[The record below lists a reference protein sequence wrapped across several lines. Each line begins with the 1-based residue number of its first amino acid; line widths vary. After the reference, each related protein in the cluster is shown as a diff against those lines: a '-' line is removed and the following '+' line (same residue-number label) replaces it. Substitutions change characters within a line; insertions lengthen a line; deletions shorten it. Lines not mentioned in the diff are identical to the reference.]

1 MEPARPSAPD
11 LAPVAGNDVPPSGAS
26 GDGAPAGTAPN
37 ATPALEGGTYE
48 LLRDR
53 LAQHARTLQTRLQT
67 LDEARRAVFGSTDL
81 ALIGTAAIAT
91 HHNAVVRD
99 LVEVPGPDGPRLLVG
114 CHVHLGLKTETT
126 LDDVF
131 AAYAFDGDTA
141 TYREAPLDVL
151 ADERF
156 AEDFANL
163 HRYYKQARFARFAER
178 GPHLFMVF
186 QVGQRADD
194 IKVFKWL
201 RGDDGLQYL
210 DNRSEHTFVYPTQ
223 QAFRWQRTTRDM
235 HRDGA
240 HPHVSI
246 EDRVFVEAV
255 GGDLTVKVEDNTDSG
270 LGVYAEPVDHADQTL
285 DDAEVHYATAGP
297 LILMRIRP
305 YQEETTRQLLFNEK
319 TQAVHRLDALA
330 HATVALPEDH
340 GIVYPDGFA
349 LAAGGV
355 KRFDGVPAATR
366 FERQIA
372 APNGEDFLFV
382 FHDVQTGEYVLLSYN
397 LITQEVATPVRCGG
411 YALRP
416 DGELVYVRP
425 EPEPSKHHTLQ
436 RWRSPYRSRNG
447 APLAG
452 EAPRQQDA
460 YLFKVGN
467 KDIVRAL
474 SEGYAILN
482 LLGRDDGYVG
492 LYADLVKETTGLL
505 DATFWLDHEEA
516 GNVAEVLRGI
526 RETAQRAL
534 AEFDKVRRLRQ
545 TARERTQAAAAET
558 QALLQTV
565 ERRTFESVEQFVD
578 ALAELRAVR
587 GRLIALREVRYADV
601 ALAEALETEAAEA
614 SERLARRMVEFLLRD
629 DALAPY
635 EAQVAEAAAAIDAL
649 DTVAE
654 ARGVAERFDTA
665 ASALDLLIETVS
677 NLQIDDATQTTRIID
692 AVSGL
697 YATLNAERARLK
709 RRRDQLAE
717 TEGAAEFAA
726 QLKLLEQAVTS
737 YLDVAETPEACEQ
750 YLTRAMVQVSELESR
765 FAEADRFIEVLS
777 ERREEVYAAF
787 EQKRLALVEARS
799 QRTAALERAAERIL
813 DGVRSRLDRFDT
825 VEEINGYLA
834 ADLMVAKV
842 RDTVAQLRDLG
853 DATKADGL
861 QTALKAAREQAI
873 RQLKDRK
880 ELFVDGQPIL
890 RLGTHRFAVNTQP
903 LDLTTVLRDER
914 LHLHLTG
921 TGFFEPLDD
930 PAIEAAR
937 YLWTQEVVSETD
949 DVYRAEY
956 LAYLVYQA
964 SLVGQSEIPPPTA
977 LLAEPED
984 DEAPDAVLASV
995 QRFMAPRYGEGYVK
1009 GVHDHDAATILR
1021 ALLRLHA
1028 DAGLLRYGPAARACA
1043 LVWWHCFADDATR
1056 TRFEARLR
1064 GLGTVQ
1070 RLFSNGEHDLD
1081 AATAA
1086 LAIPLV
1092 AFVNDTGLFE
1102 VSIAEQAAAYL
1113 ARELAQDDPTRFVA
1127 SPEAVTLLDGFA
1139 KALAK
1144 PKATKAFG
1152 DALDRLIDDPAGQ
1165 VALLRDAL
1173 STFANQQHT
1182 ASTLK
1187 RSSPPGQSLAP
1198 AQAGEGTGVVDR
1210 AGHKPDRTDSDLVD
1224 EAAAIRLADLR
1235 ENVDVGA
1242 TETRVE
1248 LADLRGSH
1256 ARVDDG
1262 TYRLD
1267 FAAFL
1272 DRLGA
1277 FARERV
1283 PAFAA
1288 FAARKH
1294 ERIQARKAEL
1304 RLDELKPRVFSGF
1317 VRNRLIDRVF
1327 LPLIGDNLAKQLGTA
1342 GDTTRTDRQGLLL
1355 LISPPGYGKT
1365 TLMEYLADRLGLTFV
1380 KINGPAI
1387 GHDVTALDPESAP
1400 NAAAR
1405 EELVKLN
1412 LAFEIGDNLM
1422 LYVDDIQHCHPEFL
1436 QKFIALCDAQRRV
1449 EGVWRGQPRTYDLR
1463 GKKVAVVMAGNPYT
1477 ESGARFRVPDM
1488 LANRADTYNLGDV
1501 IGETADAFASSYLE
1515 NAMGANPVLDAV
1527 ASRAPDDLHAL
1538 VQAAETDR
1546 RDGLDLQGNY
1556 APDELDEILA
1566 VLRHLIALR
1575 DVVLGVNQEYIASA
1589 AQNDAYRTRPP
1600 FLLQGSYR
1608 NMNRLAEKVLP
1619 AMTDAERDTLV
1630 RSHYEQEAQL
1640 LTSGAEANLL
1650 RLKELMGWLTPD
1662 EAARWAEMQAT
1673 FQKNQAFAGLADG
1686 DQVAQ
1691 VLAQLAALT
1700 DGLAAIRD
1708 VLARGDD

>member
-1 MEPARPSAPD
+1 MEPARPTAPD
-11 LAPVAGNDVPPSGAS
+11 LAPVAGNDVPPNGAS
-26 GDGAPAGTAPN
+26 GDSMSGDGTPAGTAPN
-37 ATPALEGGTYE
+37 APPALDGGTYE

-53 LAQHARTLQTRLQT
+53 LAQHARTLQDRLQT
-67 LDEARRAVFGSTDL
+67 LDEARRSVFGSTDL
-81 ALIGTAAIAT
+81 ALIGTAAIGT
-91 HHNAVVRD
+91 HHNALVRD
-99 LVEVPGPDGPRLLVG
+99 LVEVPSPDGPRLLAG

-131 AAYAFDGDTA
+131 AAYTFDTDA
-141 TYREAPLDVL
+141 AIYREATLDVL
-151 ADERF
+151 SDERF
-156 AEDFANL
+156 LEDFANL

-201 RGDDGLQYL
+201 RGDDGLQYV
-210 DNRSEHTFVYPTQ
+210 DNRSEHAFAYPTQ

-240 HPHVSI
+240 HPHISI

-330 HATVALPEDH
+330 HAAVALPEDH
-340 GIVYPDGFA
+340 GIVFPDGFA

-355 KRFDGVPAATR
+355 KRFDGVPSATR

-382 FHDVQTGEYVLLSYN
+382 FHDVETGEYVLLSYN

-425 EPEPSKHHTLQ
+425 EPEPSRHHTLQ
-436 RWRSPYRSRNG
+436 RWRSPYRSRNAG
-447 APLAG
+447 PLVG
-452 EAPRQQDA
+452 EAPGQQDA

-467 KDIVRAL
+467 KDVVRAL

-601 ALAEALETEAAEA
+601 ALAESLETEAAEA

-635 EAQVAEAAAAIDAL
+635 EAQVTETATAIDAL

-799 QRTAALERAAERIL
+799 QRTAALERAAERVL

-842 RDTVAQLRDLG
+842 RDTVEQLRDLG

-880 ELFVDGQPIL
+880 DLFVDGQPIL

-937 YLWTQEVVSETD
+937 PLWMQEVVSETA

-964 SLVGQSEIPPPTA
+964 SLVGQSEVPPPTA
-977 LLAEPED
+977 LLAEF
-984 DEAPDAVLASV
+984 DENDADPVLAAV

-1028 DAGLLRYGPAARACA
+1028 DAGLLRYGPTVRACA
-1043 LVWWHCFADDATR
+1043 LVWWHRFADDATR

-1070 RLFSNGEHDLD
+1070 RLFANEKHEGGEHDLD

-1086 LAIPLV
+1086 LARPLV
-1092 AFVNDTGLFE
+1092 AFAADTGLFE
-1102 VSIAEQAAAYL
+1102 TSVAEQAAAYL
-1113 ARELAQDDPTRFVA
+1113 ARELAQDDPPRFAA
-1127 SPEAVTLLDGFA
+1127 SPEAVALLDGFT

-1144 PKATKAFG
+1144 QKATKAFD
-1152 DALDRLIDDPAGQ
+1152 DALDRLADDPTGQ

-1173 STFANQQHT
+1173 GAYATQQG
-1182 ASTLK
+1182 A
-1187 RSSPPGQSLAP
+1187 A
-1198 AQAGEGTGVVDR
+1198 
-1210 AGHKPDRTDSDLVD
+1210 SDLVD
-1224 EAAAIRLADLR
+1224 EAAAIRLTDLR
-1235 ENVDVGA
+1235 KSVDVGA

-1248 LADLRGSH
+1248 LTYLRGSH

-1272 DRLGA
+1272 DRLGT
-1277 FARERV
+1277 FATERV

-1304 RLDELKPRVFSGF
+1304 
-1317 VRNRLIDRVF
+1317 
-1327 LPLIGDNLAKQLGTA
+1327 
-1342 GDTTRTDRQGLLL
+1342 
-1355 LISPPGYGKT
+1355 
-1365 TLMEYLADRLGLTFV
+1365 
-1380 KINGPAI
+1380 
-1387 GHDVTALDPESAP
+1387 
-1400 NAAAR
+1400 
-1405 EELVKLN
+1405 
-1412 LAFEIGDNLM
+1412 
-1422 LYVDDIQHCHPEFL
+1422 
-1436 QKFIALCDAQRRV
+1436 
-1449 EGVWRGQPRTYDLR
+1449 
-1463 GKKVAVVMAGNPYT
+1463 
-1477 ESGARFRVPDM
+1477 
-1488 LANRADTYNLGDV
+1488 
-1501 IGETADAFASSYLE
+1501 
-1515 NAMGANPVLDAV
+1515 
-1527 ASRAPDDLHAL
+1527 
-1538 VQAAETDR
+1538 
-1546 RDGLDLQGNY
+1546 
-1556 APDELDEILA
+1556 
-1566 VLRHLIALR
+1566 
-1575 DVVLGVNQEYIASA
+1575 
-1589 AQNDAYRTRPP
+1589 
-1600 FLLQGSYR
+1600 
-1608 NMNRLAEKVLP
+1608 
-1619 AMTDAERDTLV
+1619 
-1630 RSHYEQEAQL
+1630 
-1640 LTSGAEANLL
+1640 
-1650 RLKELMGWLTPD
+1650 
-1662 EAARWAEMQAT
+1662 
-1673 FQKNQAFAGLADG
+1673 
-1686 DQVAQ
+1686 
-1691 VLAQLAALT
+1691 
-1700 DGLAAIRD
+1700 
-1708 VLARGDD
+1708 